1 MKDDRIDLADLFTG
15 EAAMLLKADQEF
27 QRAFENFAKAK
38 DLKGMY
44 VAKEYLVRLR

>member
-1 MKDDRIDLADLFTG
+1 
-15 EAAMLLKADQEF
+15 MLLKADQEF